1 MNIRIIQPVAKYI
14 IILLKLIF
22 VSLSFELNADKKIDL
37 LFLFIVWIYS
47 IVIKKS
53 IMAFP
58 L

>member
-22 VSLSFELNADKKIDL
+22 VSLSFKLNADKKIDL
-37 LFLFIVWIYS
+37 LFLFSSGFI
-47 IVIKKS
+47 
-53 IMAFP
+53 